1 MVKIDKNKDRGS
13 VGFQKK
19 TIYKKDMLIED
30 DADAEKNMDDDED
43 RQLIYN
49 GAFLYILQYI
59 DEYSAQP
66 DEIVTSLY
74 SLSLFLFKKK
84 KKKKKEEKESSPG
97 SSSSAVSQHII

>member
-1 MVKIDKNKDRGS
+1 
-13 VGFQKK
+13 
-19 TIYKKDMLIED
+19 MLIED

-84 KKKKKEEKESSPG
+84 KKKKKKKNRRQAAAAAQFLSILFDSLVV
-97 SSSSAVSQHII
+97 AV

>member
-1 MVKIDKNKDRGS
+1 
-13 VGFQKK
+13 
-19 TIYKKDMLIED
+19 MLIED

-74 SLSLFLFKKK
+74 ILSLFL
-84 KKKKKEEKESSPG
+84 
-97 SSSSAVSQHII
+97 

>member
-1 MVKIDKNKDRGS
+1 
-13 VGFQKK
+13 
-19 TIYKKDMLIED
+19 MLIED

-84 KKKKKEEKESSPG
+84 KKKKERRKRIVARQQQQRSFSAYYLIRSSSP
-97 SSSSAVSQHII
+97 SDDVAMRAEATN